1 MEQQPYSQFSQYSR
15 PLPPEPSAPVMTV
28 GKWLVT
34 YLLLM
39 IPIANIILMIVWAV
53 SDSENPNRK
62 NWAIAMIII
71 WAISLVLVAFF
82 WGAIAAAM
90 SGYATKFN

>member
-53 SDSENPNRK
+53 SDNENPNRK
-62 NWAIAMIII
+62 NWAIAMLIL
-71 WAISLVLVAFF
+71 WAASLVLVAFM
-82 WGAIAAAM
+82 WGAIMAAM
-90 SGYATKFN
+90 GGMVNKFS